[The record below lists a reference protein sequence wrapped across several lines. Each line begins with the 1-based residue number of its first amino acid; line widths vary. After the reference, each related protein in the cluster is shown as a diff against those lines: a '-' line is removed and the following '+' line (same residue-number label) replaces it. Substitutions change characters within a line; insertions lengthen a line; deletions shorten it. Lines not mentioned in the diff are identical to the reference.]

1 MQKVCLLTGQPGSG
15 KTSLLKTLIGD
26 MAGKAGGFFTE
37 EIRAQQSR
45 VGFRLITLSGESAV
59 LAHVKIQSRPYSVGR
74 YGVDIGV
81 LENLGVAAII
91 RAIAERE
98 LIVIDEIGKMEL
110 FSDKFKAA
118 VLQAIESGKKLLG
131 TIMLKPHPWADALK
145 RRPEV
150 YVIPVTHTNYQ
161 LAQEEIRRW
170 LSTPE
175 RGGN

>member
-1 MQKVCLLTGQPGSG
+1 MIIEG
-15 KTSLLKTLIGD
+15 

-59 LAHVKIQSRPYSVGR
+59 LAHVKIQSHPYRVGR
-74 YGVDIGV
+74 YGVDISV

-91 RAIAERE
+91 RATAESE
-98 LIVIDEIGKMEL
+98 LVVIDEIGKMEL

-118 VLQAIESGKKLLG
+118 VLRAIESGKKLLG

-150 YVIPVTHTNYQ
+150 DIIPVTHTNHK

-170 LSTPE
+170 LSTPD
-175 RGGN
+175 RDGH